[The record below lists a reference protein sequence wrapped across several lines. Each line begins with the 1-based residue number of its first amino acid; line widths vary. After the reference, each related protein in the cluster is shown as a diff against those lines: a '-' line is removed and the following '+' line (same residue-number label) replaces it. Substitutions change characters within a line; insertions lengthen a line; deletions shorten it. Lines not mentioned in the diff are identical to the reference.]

1 MANNVRKLGKKYE
14 VLKDTIGRTLKTKG
28 INYQKKIRVPKATPA
43 QKEKQTERIHKLA
56 QGDFTEIDPRD
67 ILIDEESYFTLT
79 GASLPRNS

>member
-1 MANNVRKLGKKYE
+1 M
-14 VLKDTIGRTLKTKG
+14 
-28 INYQKKIRVPKATPA
+28 ATPA

-79 GASLPRNS
+79 GASLPRNSWFYTSNFDETPKSVKYRQEAKFEQKVMI

>member
-1 MANNVRKLGKKYE
+1 M
-14 VLKDTIGRTLKTKG
+14 
-28 INYQKKIRVPKATPA
+28 ATPA